1 MKIPALSGLAV
12 DVKRIADA
20 LTKLAEHAE
29 ALVEQQTI
37 ARPPAPKG
45 PPTPKYI
52 PEHFEKEGK

>member
-29 ALVEQQTI
+29 VLAKKASEDLWNSDEE
-37 ARPPAPKG
+37 K
-45 PPTPKYI
+45 
-52 PEHFEKEGK
+52 KEG